1 MAFCAASELLN
12 DESEIDFSCF
22 NRQSKDWLADEIL
35 SSLLARVNVKSVTRS
50 INLNYYAEIKGS
62 GLLRRAYRC
71 LTGMTYCTSLFTQ

>member
-12 DESEIDFSCF
+12 DESEINFSCF
-22 NRQSKDWLADEIL
+22 NRQSKDWLAYEIL

-50 INLNYYAEIKGS
+50 INLNYCAEIKGS